1 MSISRVSGRM
11 LQDNLQRDS
20 NLAIATDVVF
30 VDVINNRLGV
40 NTTNTTQTLSVAGNA
55 RVGNFVIDT
64 NSISSL
70 TGNIVLAPAG
80 NIDVSNIHIGN
91 LATPVAN
98 SDASTKYYVDYAI
111 DNAYFTVTDGAN
123 SQRVYTGNVNTLT
136 VNSVANQTSVVV
148 SATDSLTIG
157 LANSIS
163 ISGTFTASG
172 NINGGNITT
181 IHQVVATGNIVGGNL
196 TTPGEVVAIGNI
208 SGANLDTNGNVV
220 ATGNVLAANLNTTG
234 NVVATGNI
242 VGGNL
247 DTNGNVVA
255 TGNVIGGNLTT
266 VGNVVGGNLTTVGDV
281 TAVGNI
287 VATGNIIGGNLDT
300 DGNIVTIGNIT
311 AGNLLSLGSVD
322 VGTITIAN
330 SSITSSD
337 NLTFIPL
344 SNTGV
349 VQINSTT
356 GLTLPVGNS
365 FQRPLTPDLG
375 SLRFNTDDTLLEI
388 WDGTGWQGY
397 AVSYAI
403 TQQLITPNGVDY
415 TYTLNSVTR
424 QEAILV
430 QLNGVGQIPGYAY
443 TVDGDQITFAEPPQP
458 TDQVEIR
465 FLTGVSSSGSVI
477 QGNAQR
483 LAFYPTTQAV
493 VSDSGPNLTWN
504 GSNLLTVGGNISA
517 GYFVGNGSQLT
528 GLPASYSDANVAT
541 YLTNNPPAGTYGNA
555 NVGSYLPTYS
565 GNLSSGNL
573 SVTRSI
579 STTGNVSVGNLSISG
594 TTTAGNIST
603 PGTVSAGNV
612 IVSGSLYVA
621 GNLSYLNVSQFSI
634 QDPIIDLGSAAN
646 LAPLITNDGYSRGL
660 KLHYYDTQ
668 DRHGFMGLAG
678 PDYKTY
684 QFLTGATDSA
694 NVFTG
699 TAANLSFGNANAS
712 GQITAIG
719 NITGSYIIGNGSLL
733 TGLPAGYANANVSS
747 YAETGWAGN
756 IIPSANVTYSL
767 GNPTNRWV
775 SINAGNISAGIITAT
790 GNITGGNI
798 STAGII
804 TATGNIT
811 GGNISTAGQMNSTGN
826 AVHGNISTA
835 GIISATG
842 NITGGNI
849 STAGIISATGNI
861 TGGNLSIGTGII
873 TTGSIING
881 NANGIGNIG
890 TSSTYFNTVFAK
902 ATSAQ
907 YADLAEKYTSD
918 AMYEPGT
925 VLVFGGEFEVTQ
937 STSLCDNRV
946 AGVVSTAPAYTMN
959 EQLENGIYVALAG
972 RVPCRVVGTITK
984 GDMLV
989 SSHLPGVATYTGTPL
1004 IGTVIGKALENY
1016 DSAFVGV
1023 IEVVVGRL

>member
-11 LQDNLQRDS
+11 LQDNLQRDA
-20 NLAIATDVVF
+20 NIAIATNVVF

-40 NTTNTTQTLSVAGNA
+40 NTTSTSQTLTVAGNA

-64 NSISSL
+64 NSVTTL
-70 TGNIVLAPAG
+70 TGNIVLKPVG
-80 NIDVSNIHIGN
+80 NIDVSNVHIGN

-111 DNAYFTVTDGAN
+111 DNAYFTVTDGVN

-136 VNSVANQTSVVV
+136 VNSVANQTVVTV

-163 ISGTFTASG
+163 ISGTFTAVG
-172 NINGGNITT
+172 NIDGGNITT
-181 IHQVVATGNIVGGNL
+181 ANQVVATGNIIGGNL
-196 TTPGEVVAIGNI
+196 ITAGEMIATGNI
-208 SGANLDTNGNVV
+208 TGANLDTNGNVV

-234 NVVATGNI
+234 DVVATGNI
-242 VGGNL
+242 TGGNL
-247 DTNGNVVA
+247 DSGGNVVV
-255 TGNVIGGNLTT
+255 TGNVSGGNLTT
-266 VGNVVGGNLTTVGDV
+266 VGNVSGGNLTTVGDV

-300 DGNIVTIGNIT
+300 DGNIVTVGNIT
-311 AGNLLSLGSVD
+311 GGNLLSLGSVG
-322 VGTITIAN
+322 VGNITIAN
-330 SSITSSD
+330 NSITSTD
-337 NLTFIPL
+337 NLTFVPL
-344 SNTGV
+344 ANTGV

-365 FQRPLTPDLG
+365 FQRPATPDLG

-403 TQQLITPNGVDY
+403 TQQLITPNGTDY

-443 TVDGDQITFAEPPQP
+443 TVNGDQITFAEPPQP

-504 GSNLLTVGGNISA
+504 GSNLLSVGGNISA
-517 GYFVGNGSQLT
+517 TYFVGNGSQLT
-528 GLPASYSDANVAT
+528 GLPSSYSDADVSA
-541 YLTNNPPAGTYGNA
+541 YLIANPPPGTYSNA
-555 NVGSYLPTYS
+555 SVAAYLPTYS
-565 GNLSSGNL
+565 GNLSPSGL
-573 SVTRSI
+573 SV
-579 STTGNVSVGNLSISG
+579 SG
-594 TTTAGNIST
+594 TTISAGNIST
-603 PGTVSAGNV
+603 PGTVSAGNIV
-612 IVSGSLYVA
+612 VSGSLYVA
-621 GNLSYLNVSQFSI
+621 GNLSYLNVNQFSI
-634 QDPIIDLGSAAN
+634 VDPIIDLGSAAN
-646 LAPLITNDGYSRGL
+646 LAPLVAYDGYSRGL

-668 DRHGFMGLAG
+668 DRHAFIGLSAT
-678 PDYKTY
+678 DYKTF
-684 QFLTGATDSA
+684 QFLTSATDTA
-694 NVFTG
+694 NTFTG
-699 TAANLSFGNANAS
+699 TAANLSFGNANAT
-712 GQITAIG
+712 GQITASG

-747 YAETGWAGN
+747 YAETGWTGN
-756 IIPSANVTYSL
+756 ISPSANVTYSL
-767 GNPTNRWV
+767 GSTANQWKN
-775 SINAGNISAGIITAT
+775 INVGNVSAGIVTAT
-790 GNITGGNI
+790 GNVSGGNI
-798 STAGII
+798 TTAGIV
-804 TATGNIT
+804 TATGNVS
-811 GGNISTAGQMNSTGN
+811 GGNITTAGVMTSTGN
-826 AVHGNISTA
+826 ATHGNISTA
-835 GIISATG
+835 GTITATGNVSGGNLTTAGIVTATG
-842 NITGGNI
+842 NI
-849 STAGIISATGNI
+849 S
-861 TGGNLSIGTGII
+861 GGNLSVGTGVI
-873 TTGSIING
+873 TTGSIINA
-881 NANGIGNIG
+881 NANGTGNIG
-890 TSSTYFNTVFAK
+890 TISTYFNTVFAK

-918 AMYEPGT
+918 MDYNPGT

-937 STSLCDNRV
+937 STRLCDNRV
-946 AGVVSTAPAYTMN
+946 AGVVSTAPAYKMN
-959 EQLENGIYVALAG
+959 EQLETGIYVALAG
-972 RVPCRVVGTITK
+972 RVPCQVVGTISK

-989 SSHLPGVATYTGTPL
+989 SSDIPGVATYAGTPV

-1016 DSAFVGV
+1016 NSDQVGV